1 VKILLD
7 TCTFLWIITD
17 DARLSSKAK
26 TLFEASENEVFLSV
40 ASTWEIAV
48 KYKLGKLPLPVSPD
62 QYIPRKREQHGIDCL
77 LLDEQATLYL
87 PKLPDLH
94 RDPFDR
100 ILICQ
105 AIVQGMCLLT
115 PDPLIN
121 QYPVHTQWK

>member
-1 VKILLD
+1 MKLLLD

-17 DARLSSKAK
+17 DPSLSPRAK
-26 TLFEASENEVFLSV
+26 GLFVNPENDVYLSV

-48 KYKLGKLPLPVSPD
+48 KYKLGKLPLPESPEK
-62 QYIPRKREQHGIDCL
+62 YIPQKREQHDIETL
-77 LLDEQATLYL
+77 SLNEEATLYL

-105 AIVQGMCLLT
+105 AIVEGLCLLT
-115 PDPLIN
+115 LDERIT
-121 QYPVHTQWK
+121 QYPVHSQW